1 MQGILIASYIHHVE
15 LTINADYYNINS
27 QVQKPCTV
35 KNGFKASEDRQQSN
49 FPNMKSAKGKAALFA
64 KNHLITSIW
73 RCDTQG
79 MGIVEYDES
88 AVERKVSH

>member
-1 MQGILIASYIHHVE
+1 ME
-15 LTINADYYNINS
+15 LTTNADYYNINS

-49 FPNMKSAKGKAALFA
+49 FPNMKSAKGKAALFD
-64 KNHLITSIW
+64 KHHLIPSIW
-73 RCDTQG
+73 RCDRQE

-88 AVERKVSH
+88 TVERKISH